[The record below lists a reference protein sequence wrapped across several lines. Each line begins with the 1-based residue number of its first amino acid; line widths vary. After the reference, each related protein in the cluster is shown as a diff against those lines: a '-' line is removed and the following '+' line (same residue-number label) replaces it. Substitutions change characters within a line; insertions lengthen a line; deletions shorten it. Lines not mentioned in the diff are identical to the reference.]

1 MASPWNSQPPL
12 SLLVVED
19 DREAVEVLKIII
31 PRKFPDVTIYIAAN
45 GTTGMELCKEHSPD
59 IVVTDINMPGMDG
72 VQMAREIRATRP
84 DTNFIVITGYN
95 DKAYLDQ
102 FSNIGI
108 TAYILKPIEFNEL
121 FSAIEKCI
129 GEIRERQ

>member
-1 MASPWNSQPPL
+1 MASPRNSQPPL
-12 SLLVVED
+12 SLLLVED
-19 DREAVEVLKIII
+19 DREAVKVLKIMI
-31 PRKFPDVTIYIAAN
+31 PMKFPDVTIHIAAN
-45 GTTGMELCKEHSPD
+45 GTAGMELCKERSPD

-72 VQMAREIRATRP
+72 VRMAREIRTTRP
-84 DTNFIVITGYN
+84 GTKFIVITGYS

-102 FSNIGI
+102 FSTIGI
-108 TAYILKPIEFNEL
+108 TAYILKPIEFKEL